1 MVGEDGGARKK
12 MASVSERDYNR
23 LVAQLHYQQRAIA
36 TLEAEKRELERKLSE
51 LRRGIGVTVCIQGQ
65 TMSLTSPVVTVV
77 NQSTEPPDPGI
88 TGIFPMMT
96 DPTPEE
102 PGSTPNAQSRHRYNP
117 SPYGAQAGQYGRSGS
132 GSLLSQSSWRRDS
145 RDQGDRRGT
154 PSWLQDEATEWPPL
168 STPRVTQARP
178 ATRVSRPRPPY
189 AGPVE
194 PPQFS
199 TLANLTGQH
208 PSARQAET
216 SLRHPQDPNP
226 YSDSFVLG

>member
-1 MVGEDGGARKK
+1 
-12 MASVSERDYNR
+12 MASISERDYNR

-36 TLEAEKRELERKLSE
+36 ALEAEKRELERKLSE

-102 PGSTPNAQSRHRYNP
+102 SARIIAEEPGSAPNAQSRHRYNP
-117 SPYGAQAGQYGRSGS
+117 SPYGAQAGQYGRSPS
-132 GSLLSQSSWRRDS
+132 GSRPAQSSWRRDS
-145 RDQGDRRGT
+145 RDQGGRRGT
-154 PSWLQDEATEWPPL
+154 PPWLQDEATEWPPL
-168 STPRVTQARP
+168 GTPRVTQARP
-178 ATRVSRPRPPY
+178 ATGVSRPRPSY

-199 TLANLTGQH
+199 TLANLTGQY
-208 PSARQAET
+208 PSARQAEP
-216 SLRHPQDPNP
+216 SLRRHPQDPNP

>member
-1 MVGEDGGARKK
+1 

-36 TLEAEKRELERKLSE
+36 ALEADKRELERKLSE
-51 LRRGIGVTVCIQGQ
+51 LRRGIGITVTIQGQ

-77 NQSTEPPDPGI
+77 SQSTEPPDPGI
-88 TGIFPMMT
+88 TGIFPVMM

-102 PGSTPNAQSRHRYNP
+102 SARMMSEEPAPTPDAQSRHRYNP
-117 SPYGAQAGQYGRSGS
+117 PQYGAQTGQYGRSATGFRRA
-132 GSLLSQSSWRRDS
+132 QSSWRHDS
-145 RDQGDRRGT
+145 RDHDSRRGT

-168 STPRVTQARP
+168 NTPRVTQARP
-178 ATRVSRPRPPY
+178 AASISRPHPSY

-199 TLANLTGQH
+199 TLANLTGQY
-208 PSARQAET
+208 PSARRAEP